1 MNLYF
6 LPEEFP
12 AQEFADQYEL
22 AEEIEKY
29 LDKVGVLGDII
40 VGVDAMNRA
49 FIEEISVIRTSS
61 NDLLPASPFEHLLVF
76 LRMHNYKYL

>member
-6 LPEEFP
+6 SPEEFP
-12 AQEFADQYEL
+12 HGKFADQYEL
-22 AEEIEKY
+22 AEQIEKY
-29 LDKVGVLGDII
+29 LEKVGILDDII

-49 FIEEISVIRTSS
+49 FIEEISTRRTSS
-61 NDLLPASPFEHLLVF
+61 DDLLPTSPFEYLLVF